1 MIFENFCD
9 ESDSNTEDPIISMI
23 ISSVLQMFGY
33 WIHSSKLKTRLF
45 LVTRLLFNNELCQIS
60 PIDTQNQGSLDG
72 SSLD

>member
-9 ESDSNTEDPIISMI
+9 ESDSHTEDPIISMI
-23 ISSVLQMFGY
+23 ISSVFQMFGY
-33 WIHSSKLKTRLF
+33 GIHSSKLNSRLF